1 MVATETTWYG
11 FPIPWFFARESKF
24 LGGDCLVQLLGPYSG
39 VVASVFLLD
48 VLIYMIVYYALVLA
62 YVGIRWAVFTRMRL
76 SSSATKPVP

>member
-1 MVATETTWYG
+1 
-11 FPIPWFFARESKF
+11 
-24 LGGDCLVQLLGPYSG
+24 LVQLLGPYSG